1 MRLLQLL
8 CTSVELISRIMKKA
22 LRKGSATSDEDSFV
36 RRDDDDTDTEH
47 QDSLPHDE
55 EPKEKRFGLSRL
67 QQIRRTR
74 KPSLVDIVQIAKH
87 ERARSDSIAAA
98 NAALSGASGS
108 GGGSSSPGTGD
119 GAAGTDHFPI
129 KEPHPKT
136 RFKVDKHERK
146 EKESFK
152 EKKESFKDKLRESF
166 REKKDKFHKQSPPSE
181 TPTDAEHDPEANSRV
196 VNERRASLLRRKR
209 EKDEHSKPTTP
220 EAEPQAADSPK
231 PESHFQLVDEK
242 KPPAEEEPP
251 LPSPVK
257 EGGTL
262 DGIGLGKFKFRRH
275 KSRSH
280 HVASKPE
287 PDVFKFDD
295 KSLSEK
301 SKSGEIPQVP
311 SSEHLNGEMASGSG
325 TASGGE
331 TLPLPSPTPSQSQ
344 SQRQMNGEKLA
355 ALSRQGRKKI
365 GSLLALVREAVNLKK
380 DDVEQGSDESPGPTT
395 PTYLAY
401 TPPPPPSSNSS
412 ATALEMPPTPE
423 PDSPT
428 PSAPLQFG
436 SSTSSSAARP
446 HTKPPTPAVVI
457 AVASTP
463 TLATMDDLEELDLP
477 GPITFP
483 KRSASQRRRAMRQD
497 SQNSIWSDN
506 IPTIT
511 ISTTGSDECIVEPE
525 AAAAPSVPVPAP
537 SVNGLPERSDSPGP
551 TVNIIKINIEDNT
564 EEK

>member
-1 MRLLQLL
+1 
-8 CTSVELISRIMKKA
+8 MKKA

-74 KPSLVDIVQIAKH
+74 KPSLVDIVQIAKQD
-87 ERARSDSIAAA
+87 RARSDSIAAA
-98 NAALSGASGS
+98 NAALGGS
-108 GGGSSSPGTGD
+108 GGSSSPGAG
-119 GAAGTDHFPI
+119 GAGGSGADHFPI

-136 RFKVDKHERK
+136 RFKVEKHEHK
-146 EKESFK
+146 EKETFK
-152 EKKESFKDKLRESF
+152 EKKESFKNKLRESF
-166 REKKDKFHKQSPPSE
+166 RERREHKHKQSPPSE
-181 TPTDAEHDPEANSRV
+181 TPKDAEHDPEANSRI
-196 VNERRASLLRRKR
+196 VNERRASLLRRK
-209 EKDEHSKPTTP
+209 KDKEEHSKPTTP
-220 EAEPQAADSPK
+220 ESDPQPVESPK
-231 PESHFQLVDEK
+231 PDSHFELVDEK
-242 KPPAEEEPP
+242 KPPEQEEPP
-251 LPSPVK
+251 LASPVK
-257 EGGTL
+257 EGGAL

-275 KSRSH
+275 KSKSH
-280 HVASKPE
+280 HVASKQE

-295 KSLSEK
+295 KSLFEK

-311 SSEHLNGEMASGSG
+311 SSEHLSSELASGSG
-325 TASGGE
+325 TASGAD
-331 TLPLPSPTPSQSQ
+331 TLPLPSPTPSQSHN
-344 SQRQMNGEKLA
+344 QRQMNGEKLA

-412 ATALEMPPTPE
+412 ATLLEMPPTPE

-436 SSTSSSAARP
+436 SSTSSAAARP
-446 HTKPPTPAVVI
+446 TIKPPTPPVVI

-497 SQNSIWSDN
+497 SQSSIWSDN

-525 AAAAPSVPVPAP
+525 AAAAATAAVPVPP
-537 SVNGLPERSDSPGP
+537 VNGLPGRSDSPGP
-551 TVNIIKINIEDNT
+551 TVNIIKINIEDNA

>member
-1 MRLLQLL
+1 
-8 CTSVELISRIMKKA
+8 MKKA

-74 KPSLVDIVQIAKH
+74 KPSLVDIVQIAKQ

-98 NAALSGASGS
+98 NAALGGS
-108 GGGSSSPGTGD
+108 GGGSSSPGAG
-119 GAAGTDHFPI
+119 GAGAGAGGSGADHFPI

-136 RFKVDKHERK
+136 RFKVEKHEHK
-146 EKESFK
+146 EKETFK
-152 EKKESFKDKLRESF
+152 EKKESFKNKLRESF
-166 REKKDKFHKQSPPSE
+166 RERREHKHKQSPPSE
-181 TPTDAEHDPEANSRV
+181 TPKDAEHDPEANSRI
-196 VNERRASLLRRKR
+196 VNERRASLLRRK
-209 EKDEHSKPTTP
+209 KDKEEHSKPTTP
-220 EAEPQAADSPK
+220 ESDPQPVESPK
-231 PESHFQLVDEK
+231 PESHFELVDEK
-242 KPPAEEEPP
+242 KPPEQEEPP

-257 EGGTL
+257 EGGAL

-275 KSRSH
+275 KSKSH
-280 HVASKPE
+280 HVASKQE

-295 KSLSEK
+295 KSLFEK

-311 SSEHLNGEMASGSG
+311 SSEHLNSELASGSG
-325 TASGGE
+325 TASGAD

-344 SQRQMNGEKLA
+344 NRRQMNGEKLA

-412 ATALEMPPTPE
+412 ATLLEMPPTPE

-436 SSTSSSAARP
+436 SSISSAAARP
-446 HTKPPTPAVVI
+446 TIKPPTPPVVI

-497 SQNSIWSDN
+497 SQSSIWSDN

-525 AAAAPSVPVPAP
+525 AAAAATAAVPVQP
-537 SVNGLPERSDSPGP
+537 VNGLPGRSDSPGP
-551 TVNIIKINIEDNT
+551 TVNIIKINIEDNA